1 MTLCFLNGFFFFFKV
16 SDIESHLKHVILEG
30 VINSVKSNITLSNY
44 NTLALE
50 PCSFLR

>member
-1 MTLCFLNGFFFFFKV
+1 MFFKWFFFFFLM
-16 SDIESHLKHVILEG
+16 SDIKSLLKHVILES